1 MQNLRSNSSFLVLSD
16 HPLVSLG
23 HSISSSIPDLVYFK
37 SFKVSSSPGLLHG
50 VKAHLFLHAMIAK
63 LISLLRNYLCSLHRE
78 HIGHLFPLSPS
89 ACGHWM
95 SGVVPAS
102 LVLTVEIHLDQ
113 YCLILRTCLLDGV
126 NDVLSNYLQLRSHY
140 MSVSNM
146 SKRKCSQGS
155 NMQLI

>member
-102 LVLTVEIHLDQ
+102 LVLTGGCGDT
-113 YCLILRTCLLDGV
+113 LRLVLL
-126 NDVLSNYLQLRSHY
+126 NIKNLLARWC
-140 MSVSNM
+140 
-146 SKRKCSQGS
+146 KRCAK
-155 NMQLI
+155 